1 MSARRPTR
9 KTLDAQAAPVIQV
22 PADAPPW
29 VSAELIEQT
38 LRTWQPYYQ
47 TTLTPEVAL
56 YIIMSVGRL
65 FDVLSRGDV
74 A

>member
-1 MSARRPTR
+1 MAARRSTR
-9 KTLDAQAAPVIQV
+9 KTAEAKAAPVIQV
-22 PADAPPW
+22 PAGAPAW
-29 VSAELIEQT
+29 VSPELIELT
-38 LRTWQPYYQ
+38 LRTWQPHYQ
-47 TTLTPEVAL
+47 TVLTPEDAV

>member
-1 MSARRPTR
+1 M
-9 KTLDAQAAPVIQV
+9 QV
-22 PADAPPW
+22 PADSPSW
-29 VSAELIEQT
+29 VSAELIALT
-38 LRTWQPYYQ
+38 IRTWQPYYPG
-47 TTLTPEVAL
+47 TLTPEDAV